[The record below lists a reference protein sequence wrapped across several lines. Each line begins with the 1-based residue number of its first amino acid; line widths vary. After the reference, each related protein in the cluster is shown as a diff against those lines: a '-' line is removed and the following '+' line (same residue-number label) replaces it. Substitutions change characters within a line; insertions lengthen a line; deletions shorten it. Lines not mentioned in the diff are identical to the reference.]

1 MSYAKSG
8 IKKIPTIKQ
17 MFLDILITLKYIHV
31 FERTNQ
37 KNPFYDFNSNTKL
50 TNGVSRSTL
59 LDRHILLLKFYDKNV
74 SFSLVIDI

>member
-37 KNPFYDFNSNTKL
+37 KTHDFNSNTKL

>member
-31 FERTNQ
+31 FETTNQ
-37 KNPFYDFNSNTKL
+37 KTHSMIL
-50 TNGVSRSTL
+50 TRIQN
-59 LDRHILLLKFYDKNV
+59 
-74 SFSLVIDI
+74 

>member
-1 MSYAKSG
+1 
-8 IKKIPTIKQ
+8 
-17 MFLDILITLKYIHV
+17 MFLKGLTK
-31 FERTNQ
+31 